1 MAATASAPSY
11 AAWWR
16 LPFTAEPWRR
26 TVWVLLAPPA
36 ALIAVADGGR
46 LQRRLAAALTG
57 RDVRRTRLRGLLAL
71 PLDLLTLGITWYGW
85 AIAAL
90 NLAYPLRWLI
100 GMGGSYEDAWGGPTF
115 AGAWAFH
122 AVFGGLT
129 FLFLMPWILRGANR
143 LQLRVL
149 G

>member
-1 MAATASAPSY
+1 MAATASHPPCAT
-11 AAWWR
+11 WWR

-26 TVWVLLAPPA
+26 TGYVLLAIP
-36 ALIAVADGGR
+36 I
-46 LQRRLAAALTG
+46 
-57 RDVRRTRLRGLLAL
+57 AL
-71 PLDLLTLGITWYGW
+71 PALAITSYGW

-115 AGAWAFH
+115 TGVWAFH
-122 AVFGGLT
+122 AVFGGLS
-129 FLFLMPWILRGANR
+129 FLFLMPWILRGLNR
-143 LQLRVL
+143 LQIRLL